1 MLVLFVCLSIPIL
14 IFILVYNYQRNAAAM
29 VSTLDGAVTSTGQ
42 VSIESAENFIHP
54 VGETL
59 RLLAGFAGA
68 DPSYFRTEASADLL
82 YRALTS
88 AKQIDAAYVSF
99 EDGYHRVVTRMDEDR
114 RRSDPKIPATT
125 NWHSSYI
132 DDFAAGPNRARH
144 RTFFDTWGHA
154 VGGYSVPST
163 LDIRVLE
170 GYPETKA
177 SRDLAVTEPSINP
190 DTGYP
195 ILYLRYPILHNGE
208 FIGAAS
214 VNITMDVLSR
224 FLADHRASAH
234 STSLIADRTS
244 GRIIASAV
252 REQSVQPIDGKL
264 TIATLDNI
272 GDPNVRAAARIRRE
286 TGQDHFLFNSPV
298 NGDEISAS
306 FVNFPDSFG
315 KPWQTIILTPT
326 NDFIGDLKAANRKSV
341 LVIIGL
347 TAAELLLIYALSR
360 RLSRP
365 IEDISHELE
374 SVEALAFEAS
384 PFRAS
389 SIKEI
394 AHLQSAAALLRNSLR
409 SFSSF
414 VPLDIVRQ
422 LIKSKT
428 PLTLGVEQR
437 YLTIFFSDLENFSS
451 HAERLAPDDLLS
463 QLSVYFEQVS
473 GAISQEHGTVDKFIG
488 DGVMAFWGAPVPRDD
503 HVLRGCTSA
512 LRAVRR
518 MEHVNQRWEAEGR
531 PKLRIRIGLHCA
543 NVLVGNVGSSER
555 FNYTVMGD
563 GVNVAARL
571 EAANKTFGTT
581 ICISDSVVEAAGP
594 DLVVR
599 PLRKTTVK
607 GREHEFMIYEL
618 LGFNDSNDPEIA
630 VRGEDAKLSVMT
642 RSASDAF
649 ERGDFAEAARLYRII
664 LQEFPHDPVA
674 RSMLVEC
681 SSGGTLETTTEAAFS
696 TGS

>member
-29 VSTLDGAVTSTGQ
+29 VSTLDEAVASTSQ

-68 DPSYFRTEASADLL
+68 DPNYFRTEASAELL

-114 RRSDPKIPATT
+114 RRSDPKIPSTA

-132 DDFAAGPNRARH
+132 DDFSAGPNRARH
-144 RTFFDTWGHA
+144 RTFFDTWGHV

-170 GYPETKA
+170 GYAETKA

-195 ILYLRYPILHNGE
+195 ILSIRYPILRNDE

-224 FLADHRASAH
+224 FLANHRASAH
-234 STSLIADRTS
+234 STSLIADQS
-244 GRIIASAV
+244 NGRIIASAV
-252 REQSVQPIDGKL
+252 REQSVRPIDGKL
-264 TIATLDNI
+264 TIATLDNV

-286 TGQDHFLFNSPV
+286 IGRGHFLFNSPM
-298 NGDEISAS
+298 NGDEVSAS
-306 FVNFPDSFG
+306 FVKFPDSFG

-326 NDFIGDLKAANRKSV
+326 NDFIGDLKIANRKSV
-341 LVIIGL
+341 FVIIGL
-347 TAAELLLIYALSR
+347 TAVELLLIYALSR

-384 PFRAS
+384 PIRAS
-389 SIKEI
+389 NIKEI

-414 VPLDIVRQ
+414 VPLDIVRE
-422 LIKSKT
+422 LIKSRT

-437 YLTIFFSDLENFSS
+437 YLTVFFSDLENFSS
-451 HAERLAPDDLLS
+451 HAEQLAPNDLLS

-488 DGVMAFWGAPVPRDD
+488 DGVMAFWGAPVPRAD
-503 HVLRGCTSA
+503 HVLRGCTGA
-512 LRAVRR
+512 LRAARR
-518 MEHVNQRWEAEGR
+518 MEHVNRRWEAEGR
-531 PKLRIRIGLHCA
+531 PKFRIRIGLHCA

-555 FNYTVMGD
+555 LNYTVMGD

-581 ICISDSVVEAAGP
+581 ICVSDSVVEAAGP

-599 PLRKTTVK
+599 PLRKTRVK

-618 LGFNDSNDPEIA
+618 LGLNGSNDPEIA
-630 VRGEDAKLSVMT
+630 VRGEDSKLSVMT
-642 RSASDAF
+642 RSASDSF
-649 ERGDFAEAARLYRII
+649 ERGDFTEASHLYRII
-664 LQEFPHDPVA
+664 LQDFPHDPVA
-674 RSMLVEC
+674 RSMLIAC
-681 SSGGTLETTTEAAFS
+681 SSSGTLKTTTAAVIS

>member
-1 MLVLFVCLSIPIL
+1 
-14 IFILVYNYQRNAAAM
+14 
-29 VSTLDGAVTSTGQ
+29 VTSTGQ

-326 NDFIGDLKAANRKSV
+326 NDFIGDLKAANRKSL

-531 PKLRIRIGLHCA
+531 PKLRTRIGLHCA

-681 SSGGTLETTTEAAFS
+681 SSGGTLKTTTEAAFS